1 MHENFAIT
9 ALAALTLGCSGGSG
23 FSSAADCEGLS
34 MGEQADECWAQH
46 AAEVFRTDP
55 NRGVEIVENKVSD
68 QRVKDFIWLTVTREV
83 DPSSYKYCDRIQEEA
98 LAERCRVLVSRPHL
112 HRELLKAGGGE
123 DGKAAAARSPR
134 RAAARSR
141 AGRRQEPRAGR
152 RPEPRAGQR
161 RAARA
166 DRHRLGPPAPT
177 KEPLPKPQ

>member
-55 NRGVEIVENKVSD
+55 NRGVEIVENNVSD

-123 DGKAAAARSPR
+123 DGKAGPPPGAQGGPLRAKRAR
-134 RAAARSR
+134 
-141 AGRRQEPRAGR
+141 GGLGPRASI
-152 RPEPRAGQR
+152 PH
-161 RAARA
+161 ARA
-166 DRHRLGPPAPT
+166 
-177 KEPLPKPQ
+177 